1 MERST
6 LALLGELELA
16 DAELAATLAELDELA
31 DRVEEVRRRAHELE
45 AFLARLPD
53 ERARVDAA
61 VEGASREE
69 AEAQHA
75 HALADSAFRAAES
88 DGDSASV
95 DGARRNEQTARDL
108 HHLAE
113 RRLAE
118 VREESAALERRAG
131 SARRTETEL
140 RSSASEIATVLSA
153 MPRVAEAAGAR
164 PQPGLSGIREWTSS
178 ARAALF
184 VSRGGLARER
194 EAVIR
199 QANELGAALLD
210 EPLVAVSA
218 AAVARRVE
226 RRLHS

>member
-16 DAELAATLAELDELA
+16 DAELAAALAELDQLA

-53 ERARVDAA
+53 ERGRVGAA
-61 VEGASREE
+61 VEAAAREE
-69 AEAQHA
+69 AEARHA
-75 HALADSAFRAAES
+75 HALADSALRDAEPE
-88 DGDSASV
+88 GDSASV
-95 DGARRNEQTARDL
+95 VGARRNEQTARDL
-108 HHLAE
+108 LHLAE

-118 VREESAALERRAG
+118 VWEESEALERRAI

-153 MPRVAEAAGAR
+153 MPRVAEAAGAQ
-164 PQPGLSGIREWTSS
+164 PQPGLSGVRDWASS

-184 VSRGGLARER
+184 VSRGGLARES

-199 QANELGAALLD
+199 QANELGAAVLD

-218 AAVARRVE
+218 AAVIRRVE
-226 RRLHS
+226 RTLNR